1 PALVD
6 RVGQRHPRAGP
17 QRALAPSAPAYHELL
32 FAVEPIQLLVIH
44 RVPFTRQ
51 HPAQPSIPEAP
62 PLRGQVAQSL
72 SDRRIV
78 RPLVLVAQRRTI
90 QPYQPACVPLTQP
103 VALHHPAHRLSL
115 HRRPQTFF
123 PSRSLS
129 AALSNIDSA
138 SSFFRRRFS
147 SSSDFRRRASD
158 TSSPPYFAVHL

>member
-1 PALVD
+1 
-6 RVGQRHPRAGP
+6 
-17 QRALAPSAPAYHELL
+17 HELL

-129 AALSNIDSA
+129 AAFPASTPPAA
-138 SSFFRRRFS
+138 SSDAGS
-147 SSSDFRRRASD
+147 HPPA
-158 TSSPPYFAVHL
+158 TSSGVPPTPRARRTWISTCRKSRSRSRAAGISPVSSLP